1 MPSFQQLLEMLSGG
15 ACACPS
21 QEVAKSQIRL
31 ARVAR
36 KPRLTPERP
45 AVEIVLDALEEE
57 CARPL
62 YDRSVYSSVRQ
73 DAKA

>member
-1 MPSFQQLLEMLSGG
+1 
-15 ACACPS
+15 
-21 QEVAKSQIRL
+21 VAKSQIRL

-62 YDRSVYSSVRQ
+62 YDRSVYSSLPQ